1 MNPLV
6 NNQNNIPIVGMQP
19 QSNNTDILAAIK
31 NSGGPQQL
39 AQQIIQNQPGIANDI
54 NGMIQQCN
62 AMKSNP
68 RDYAINMLQQNGVPM
83 DVIMGVAGSLG
94 LK

>member
-1 MNPLV
+1 MNPLI
-6 NNQNNIPIVGMQP
+6 NNQNNIPIAGMQP
-19 QSNNTDILAAIK
+19 QSNNDILTAIR

-39 AQQIIQNQPGIANDI
+39 AQQIIQNQPGIANNI

-68 RDYAINMLQQNGVPM
+68 RDYAINALQQQGVPM